1 MVYSSG
7 IAATVV
13 CRHPRPRGCAA
24 TTAGRG
30 WLHTA
35 AVDPV
40 PWQEGDSARSLRSRR
55 NGARRRAREG
65 KKKGGGEK
73 RAVASNAT
81 YAALLFPFF
90 TPCAEHHSAKRGSVE
105 RNLQRSTTSLHK
117 TACFQPYGSNFFSRV
132 RQYFLYLCRTNHPV
146 WFGVI
151 KIENNELINRV
162 P

>member
-1 MVYSSG
+1 MVR
-7 IAATVV
+7 A
-13 CRHPRPRGCAA
+13 
-24 TTAGRG
+24 AGR
-30 WLHTA
+30 
-35 AVDPV
+35 
-40 PWQEGDSARSLRSRR
+40 ER
-55 NGARRRAREG
+55 

-117 TACFQPYGSNFFSRV
+117 TACFQPYGSNFFFTRSTIIFV
-132 RQYFLYLCRTNHPV
+132 SLPHQAVV

-151 KIENNELINRV
+151 KLNKTYY
-162 P
+162 